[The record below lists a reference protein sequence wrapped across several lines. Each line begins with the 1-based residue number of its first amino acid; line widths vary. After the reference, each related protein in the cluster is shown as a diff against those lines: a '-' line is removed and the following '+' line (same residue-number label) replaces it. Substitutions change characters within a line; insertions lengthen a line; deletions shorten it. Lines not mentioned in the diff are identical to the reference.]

1 MSQQKIEVVGES
13 RKPVEQMF
21 AALADHNQLGR
32 VLGIPVRRVRDGRD
46 DINGVGSV
54 RRLGLGPLGVE
65 ETVTLLEPNRRIEY
79 RISKGGG
86 PVRNHR
92 GKLEFSGSHKGSRV
106 TWTIQFDSP
115 LPLFGPLLK
124 LVLSQGIR
132 LGLKRIA

>member
-21 AALADHNQLGR
+21 AALADHNRLGR

-46 DINGVGSV
+46 DVNGVGSV

-92 GKLEFSGSHKGSRV
+92 GKLEFSGSRKGSRV
-106 TWTIQFDSP
+106 TWTIQFDSR
-115 LPLFGPLLK
+115 LPLFGPVLK